1 MVKGPFC
8 LRPWVQE
15 AALRGTG
22 HGLTQIAS
30 NPTPKCPQGSPPTH
44 DPKDWSITGNILGGV
59 HPSESQ
65 GCAESPL
72 VSEGIWERTWISG
85 DLRPPGG
92 L

>member
-8 LRPWVQE
+8 LRSWVQE
-15 AALRGTG
+15 AAMRGTG
-22 HGLTQIAS
+22 YGLTQIA
-30 NPTPKCPQGSPPTH
+30 KYPQGSPPTH

-72 VSEGIWERTWISG
+72 AS
-85 DLRPPGG
+85 
-92 L
+92 